1 MMCQDL
7 FQHTLYLSH
16 YSHCCFPALLMIFP
30 STVITVII
38 SSPVAATTTSLVS
51 LTFFL
56 LFVSL
61 VFCCFSCDCWVL
73 LKMVSLSYSPHK
85 TECFFLCGKQS
96 ILGVLFVSLLI
107 FQPFSVVFCIVAVV
121 LFIAA
126 FPQNLCIRER

>member
-1 MMCQDL
+1 MPGSVPTHFISEPLFPLLLSSSANDFSLHCHHSDNFQPSCCYHHFFGLFDL
-7 FQHTLYLSH
+7 
-16 YSHCCFPALLMIFP
+16 
-30 STVITVII
+30 
-38 SSPVAATTTSLVS
+38 
-51 LTFFL
+51 FL